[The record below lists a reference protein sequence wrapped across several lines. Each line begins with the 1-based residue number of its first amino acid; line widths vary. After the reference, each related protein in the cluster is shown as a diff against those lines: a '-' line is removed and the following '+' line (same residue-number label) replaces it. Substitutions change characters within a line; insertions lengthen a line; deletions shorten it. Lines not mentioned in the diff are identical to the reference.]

1 MQTPF
6 YKSVTKYKSIYFHFL
21 DGLINSI
28 VGNEIINSINT
39 IINFNLIEKKNYSNI
54 YFLTTSI
61 IQDDTNSYILEFN
74 TIDNDR
80 KNYISFIF
88 DYKNPCQIY
97 EKDDLCNLKNC
108 LSYCI
113 FLTEFNSHLS
123 SSILFIKDYKLY
135 FYILNSGDGIEHNG
149 QGLEFKNQQ
158 FSSNNIHFGML
169 SKGIMLCDNINNDDA
184 FFEGINKLKDILFIS
199 FFYNFLQM
207 PDILFPINEYS
218 EGSQVDESEGSQRAE
233 SEGSQRTES
242 EGSQGYGVEGSQRTE
257 SEGSQRTESEGSQ
270 GYGVEGSQR
279 AESEGSQGYG
289 VEGSQRAES
298 EGSQGYGVEG
308 SQGDESEGSQG
319 YGVEGSQ
326 GDESEGSQGDES
338 EGSQVDESEGSQG
351 DDTNNPQNSNPKIN
365 INLEYFLIYMNGIAG
380 NQDYYYLD
388 DELNYDDLNID
399 EIKHLDYNNYSQY
412 NKGFKLYKKYYHIIA
427 DYIDNQGGLISI
439 NLHINNID
447 EYDKETIFE
456 ELKRDTKFDN
466 IFILKITLFFQ
477 NGQTYI
483 IDQESGSCSWF
494 AYYFSIIFYLIIFEN
509 CQSYINFI
517 KNINTRFSD
526 YLVKLF
532 TYENFKEELKI
543 INSSNFIYMKKLCS
557 KLIDFGIIDKEILFN
572 IQDLI
577 YDTEFTINLKRKNI
591 FYHRAYLFDEKDT
604 YKNYIYTENL
614 TSNVM
619 PYSRKIDWINY
630 NWVIQNAVDFYKD
643 SYDIYIK
650 EYSGYLVFKNITDIN
665 KDSIKRNIN
674 RNFKQ
679 SEKENILHLVDIF
692 FQTYNYDI
700 CDKCPSYLFNFIPI
714 ILYINYIKRIND
726 GYHIILDLEDN
737 KDELFS
743 CCIIFLRLY
752 IINEIILEINNIG
765 NKDKKDRLINLII
778 KPLLQDEQY
787 WQITLYE
794 KIDFEFKMFSE
805 KIISKN
811 NIYESFDII
820 IDDYINYENYVYDNP
835 KYINSFFII
844 CNLERIYNKP
854 IIKEKLIRFFASKY
868 YLEFNMENKESDI
881 CLFTLLYNY
890 PPHISNGW
898 DKKNIILLKYVDS
911 FFYRKFF
918 KILDKK
924 INNENLDNFIEYV
937 NRERSNILDYN
948 LFNLIPNYDENKNI
962 IYDKET
968 CLEYEV
974 KNYVFT
980 HINSC
985 VIFSSNEEIL
995 ISNIDDKNKFFIYSI
1010 YESNIIQY
1018 NCNQIYR
1025 DENQLIFKINKIFFN
1040 ENKIIQYNKI
1050 FYPFKYMIPIT
1061 GNNFIYKINKI
1072 FKVSFITN
1080 KNNDII
1086 DHENDLLGKNVTK
1099 KKIYTFEINPNTQF
1113 YLKNLNN
1120 INDIVDWH
1128 DLCIDYQINKYNIL
1142 YIDLANNSQNY
1153 NINNTGYSFTPKY
1166 MRIFDFDKNFK
1177 KQISYKKININLFYK
1192 SREDPINFKF
1202 SIEGIVNTTKSLNK
1216 LLFKISECKI
1226 SNNCK
1231 FEYMLLDYKKRLID
1245 FFIKTIENFKN
1256 FNLNYFLDKEYH
1268 FLYYYLIAIK
1278 IYNLINKIIKNFDN
1292 QKFICLLIKNNKFLF
1307 DIMKESFT
1315 YKFELLFELLSGN
1328 LILEEQFQRYNEMIT
1343 SYKNYLESQK
1353 AVSDGGADIKI
1364 FNVETTPEN
1373 LLDHDKKIIE
1383 KCECEYNYPLHHF
1396 MMGKGKSSII
1406 TPLLTLYFNI
1416 IHKIKVYIIVPKHLV
1431 KQTKGTLD
1439 YYNFIFNLDIEVIS
1453 GDDIKYKFLIEDI
1466 KKKSIFLIDEFDSL
1480 INPLKSNYNLI
1491 TSKNIEINNIGII
1504 IKNFIKQIIDKL
1516 INKIDISK
1524 CEIDIL
1530 LYDIELKNKH
1540 ILIANILL
1548 FINQIYSNKLKYNI
1562 NWGIDKENLYAIP
1575 YRNKDNPL
1583 ENSSFSSVILTLFL
1597 TYYYYFI
1604 INKENIDKNIL
1615 NFIKKNKYYE
1625 SILNLKIEEFELTF
1639 DLIKDKYTNNIIY
1652 KELIFEKIEL
1662 KIFDNLKLSSEQYNT
1677 SFIDIINIDNIFKIG
1692 YSGTTYINFPI
1703 LYSKY
1708 TFSKKCLYG
1717 DEDETTNVNYAI
1729 ISSEINKIN
1738 IDNDFDYNILINYDA
1753 LIDICGYFYSK
1764 SNSDLAID
1772 INKILKR
1779 DIIFIDEN
1787 DNINIVINNEIIKY
1801 DENSKY
1807 NNPFFYYDQSHT
1819 IGIDIKQD
1827 NYPILNGLCIVDIHS
1842 KYTEVAQAIYRL
1854 RQLNIGHFVSFILY
1868 NFNFEVQNSEEL
1880 LEFFKKNQEDQ
1891 LKIEEKNLN
1900 LQSLK
1905 SDFRKNQPGTIIQ
1918 THKERIFNYFQDEL
1932 YFDPLQMIFTN
1943 LDISTIDTCKY
1954 HLDINDIN
1962 EIFFEGDFNDIQS
1975 QQEVKNKYEA
1985 KIETELK
1992 IDFLKK
1998 DDLFLYNFTNF
2009 KNYDFIKN
2017 INSHNFNDF
2026 TFKIDEHIS
2035 FLPNIF
2041 KDNVDNIFSINNYD
2055 EIQSKTDFIFI
2066 YFPFNKLLLAPRH
2079 IIPYIYNDYALLEK
2093 NLLII
2098 NKFELVENDNLK
2110 FLKDNNIFIKI
2121 LNNNYNDCELQSFL
2135 SNDENIIYII
2145 ILIFLI
2151 NLSLFNSNKIYDY
2164 YIQNTEKITSF
2175 LSDYFNT
2182 SINRTVICNLEP
2194 HLRQNIILQSSNHA
2208 NSFLNKYLKYKN
2220 KYIKLKNKIFL

>member
-6 YKSVTKYKSIYFHFL
+6 YNSITKYKSIYFHFL

-74 TIDNDR
+74 TIDYDR

-149 QGLEFKNQQ
+149 PGLEFKNEQ

-199 FFYNFLQM
+199 FFYNFLQI
-207 PDILFPINEYS
+207 PDILFPTNIYS
-218 EGSQVDESEGSQRAE
+218 EGSHVDESENSPRAE
-233 SEGSQRTES
+233 SEGSQL
-242 EGSQGYGVEGSQRTE
+242 
-257 SEGSQRTESEGSQ
+257 
-270 GYGVEGSQR
+270 
-279 AESEGSQGYG
+279 AESEGSQL
-289 VEGSQRAES
+289 
-298 EGSQGYGVEG
+298 
-308 SQGDESEGSQG
+308 DESEVSQL
-319 YGVEGSQ
+319 
-326 GDESEGSQGDES
+326 DESE
-338 EGSQVDESEGSQG
+338 VSQG
-351 DDTNNPQNSNPKIN
+351 DDTKNPKIN

-388 DELNYDDLNID
+388 DELNYNQLNID
-399 EIKHLDYNNYSQY
+399 EIKDLDYYNYSQY
-412 NKGFKLYKKYYHIIA
+412 TKGFELYKKYYHIIA
-427 DYIDNQGGLISI
+427 DYIDNQSGLISI
-439 NLHINNID
+439 NSHINNID
-447 EYDKETIFE
+447 EYDKKTIFE

-466 IFILKITLFFQ
+466 IFISKITLFFQ
-477 NGQTYI
+477 NEQTYI

-543 INSSNFIYMKKLCS
+543 IDSSNFIYMKKLCS

-604 YKNYIYTENL
+604 YKNYIYSAKL
-614 TSNVM
+614 ASNVM
-619 PYSRKIDWINY
+619 SYSRKIDWINCDWVTQKAENFY
-630 NWVIQNAVDFYKD
+630 ND

-650 EYSGYLVFKNITDIN
+650 KKEYLGDLVFKNITDIK

-674 RNFKQ
+674 KNFKQ
-679 SEKENILHLVDIF
+679 LEKENILHLIDIF

-737 KDELFS
+737 KDKLFS

-752 IINEIILEINNIG
+752 IINEIILDININIR

-778 KPLLQDEQY
+778 KPLLQNKQY
-787 WQITLYE
+787 WQITLYQ

-805 KIISKN
+805 KIILKN

-1025 DENQLIFKINKIFFN
+1025 DEKELIFKINKIFFN

-1086 DHENDLLGKNVTK
+1086 DYENDLLGKNVTK

-1120 INDIVDWH
+1120 IDDIVDWH

-1142 YIDLANNSQNY
+1142 YIDLADNSQNY

-1166 MRIFDFDKNFK
+1166 MRIFNFDKNFK

-1192 SREDPINFKF
+1192 SREVPIHFKF
-1202 SIEGIVNTTKSLNK
+1202 SIEGIGNITKSLNK
-1216 LLFKISECKI
+1216 LLFKISKCEI
-1226 SNNCK
+1226 SNNCQ

-1307 DIMKESFT
+1307 DIMKEPFT

-1328 LILEEQFQRYNEMIT
+1328 LILEEQFQRYNEMIN
-1343 SYKNYLESQK
+1343 SYKNYLESPK
-1353 AVSDGGADIKI
+1353 VVSDGGADFKI

-1373 LLDHDKKIIE
+1373 LLDHDKKIINN
-1383 KCECEYNYPLHHF
+1383 KCEYNYPLHHF

-1524 CEIDIL
+1524 NEIDIL

-1717 DEDETTNVNYAI
+1717 DEDETINVNYAI
-1729 ISSEINKIN
+1729 ISSEINKSN

-1880 LEFFKKNQEDQ
+1880 LEFFNKNQEDQ

-1905 SDFRKNQPGTIIQ
+1905 SDFRKNQSGSIFQ

-1932 YFDPLQMIFTN
+1932 YFDPLEMIFTN

-1992 IDFLKK
+1992 INFLKK

-2041 KDNVDNIFSINNYD
+2041 KDNVDNISSINNYD
-2055 EIQSKTDFIFI
+2055 EKQSKTDFIFI

-2121 LNNNYNDCELQSFL
+2121 LNNNYTENELECFL

-2182 SINRTVICNLEP
+2182 STNKTVICNLEP
-2194 HLRQNIILQSSNHA
+2194 HLRQKIIINILDGGFDN
-2208 NSFLNKYLKYKN
+2208 FFFKKYLKYKN
-2220 KYIKLKNKIFL
+2220 KYIQLKNK